1 MEFFI
6 YFSICHNFQELEKDP
21 HQPEYSK
28 VANHFLENYK
38 FPVMMMVAL
47 PNGTILHKVNAN
59 EFMDEGAD
67 VDTEPSLFSTLAGT
81 FGYVNKDTKV
91 LDKFEKKII

>member
-1 MEFFI
+1 MA
-6 YFSICHNFQELEKDP
+6 S
-21 HQPEYSK
+21 
-28 VANHFLENYK
+28 HFLENYK

-67 VDTEPSLFSTLAGT
+67 GDDEPSLFSSLAGT
-81 FGYVNKDTKV
+81 FG
-91 LDKFEKKII
+91 